1 MLAIQAIQV
10 RLETQEIQELTE
22 LLVLAELPVQL
33 EIQEL

>member
-22 LLVLAELPVQL
+22 LLVQVVLVV
-33 EIQEL
+33 